1 MVITVVAD
9 VLGKANNGTT
19 ITILRLIESLKARG
33 HEVRVVSPTPV
44 KEEGFYCLPRR
55 NFFIFNEYLEKNG
68 VTAKRWKGRSSAQ
81 TWSISR
87 SRSAPAA
94 RRATLRRR
102 TAFR

>member
-68 VTAKRWKGRSSAQ
+68 VELAKPDR
-81 TWSISR
+81 
-87 SRSAPAA
+87 
-94 RRATLRRR
+94 
-102 TAFR
+102 